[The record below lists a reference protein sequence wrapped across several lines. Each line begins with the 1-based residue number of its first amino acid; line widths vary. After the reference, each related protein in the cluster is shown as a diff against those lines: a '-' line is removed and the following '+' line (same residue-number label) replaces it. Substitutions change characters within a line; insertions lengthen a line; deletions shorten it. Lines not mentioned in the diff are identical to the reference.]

1 MDATS
6 WFVAWQRHKGRLGT
20 IIVGLLLFIVG
31 WQAGRVTSP
40 YYAAHQIVFNDA
52 EPSGGSPEELLA
64 LQQEGVAMRAG
75 TVAAATVLPTGQAG
89 SPTVAGAVSTP
100 TPASEAAVEASGTTE
115 KLYVASKNSNLY
127 HHKDCPSVSRIKEEN
142 KVWFTTPEAAE
153 AAGLSPSQCT
163 EEKLGI

>member
-6 WFVAWQRHKGRLGT
+6 WFVAWQRHKGRLGA

-40 YYAAHQIVFNDA
+40 YYTAHPIVLNDT

-75 TVAAATVLPTGQAG
+75 TVAAATT
-89 SPTVAGAVSTP
+89 SPTVAGIVSTP
-100 TPASEAAVEASGTTE
+100 TPVAAVEASATTE

-142 KVWFTTPEAAE
+142 KVWFATPEAAE
-153 AAGLSPSQCT
+153 QAGLSPSKCT